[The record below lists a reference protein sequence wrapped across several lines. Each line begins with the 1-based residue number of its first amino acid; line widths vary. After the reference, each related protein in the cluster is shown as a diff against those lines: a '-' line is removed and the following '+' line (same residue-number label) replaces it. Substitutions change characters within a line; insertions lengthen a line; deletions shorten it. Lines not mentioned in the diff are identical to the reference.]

1 MWPILNKN
9 VLLISYLVNVLHHL
23 VVKKDWYYTKV
34 QLISNLPSLV
44 ILSTRYIN
52 VQDMK
57 S

>member
-34 QLISNLPSLV
+34 QLSNLPSLV

>member
-9 VLLISYLVNVLHHL
+9 VFLISYLVNVLHHL
-23 VVKKDWYYTKV
+23 VVKNWYYTKV

-52 VQDMK
+52 VYDMK